1 MKLCELSHADR
12 LRLISRKVQSC
23 ETHNKDFSL
32 SLEELNG
39 LFSGDW
45 CPYSGHGFNT
55 WKNVT
60 FERVNPY
67 LGYVSGNVLLVTDA
81 ANNHKSRLDDFVKTN
96 VITREMKIKLMR
108 KAIYLLEK
116 GV

>member
-1 MKLCELSHADR
+1 MKLCDISHSDR
-12 LRLISRKVQSC
+12 LKIIGRKVQSC
-23 ETHNKDFSL
+23 EANEKEFSL
-32 SLEELNG
+32 SLKELDE
-39 LFSGDW
+39 LFSAEY
-45 CPYSGHGFNT
+45 CAYSGEGFNN
-55 WKNVT
+55 WKHVT

-67 LGYVSGNVLLVTDA
+67 LPYVSGNVLLVTTH
-81 ANNHKSRLDDFVKTN
+81 ANSHKSLLDNFVKTQ